1 MESRNYLQINHIIHC
16 VFVLATVPSALSWII
31 QDRPNKLSNWKTEL
45 EADTTW
51 LNILKKISLLIYV
64 IYILVDIIVQNILY
78 VPKNVQF

>member
-1 MESRNYLQINHIIHC
+1 MECRNYLQINHIIHC